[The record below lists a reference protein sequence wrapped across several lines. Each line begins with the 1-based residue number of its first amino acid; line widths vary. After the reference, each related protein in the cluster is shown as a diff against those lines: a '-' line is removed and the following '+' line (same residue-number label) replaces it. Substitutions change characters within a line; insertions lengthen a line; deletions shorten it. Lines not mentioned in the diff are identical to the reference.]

1 MTSSVDP
8 GGDTA
13 RTTGEGAEQGERDP
27 AQQPS
32 LAGRR
37 GPRQPQKD
45 QLPPALSSMWRLC
58 KLGYRHEPRLMLAA
72 FVLSQLAA
80 LPDALLALW
89 LMLLGEGV
97 LENRPALV
105 RGAAIGLAVSATASW
120 FLRAVSTRVQRRFR
134 DKVTIALES
143 HVARLQASLATIAH
157 HERPEYLDRLAML
170 RDQVFVLDHMYMSL
184 FSTCGWILRLGVTVA
199 LLASIHPA
207 LVLLAVFAVPT
218 VLTSTWRPGVERAA
232 HERAAQANRLA
243 RHLFTTA
250 TTAPPGKE
258 VRVTGIGNRL
268 VAQRREAWERGY
280 ARVSAA
286 RWGSATWYTLAWA
299 LFGAAYV
306 GAVVFVSS
314 GLRSSAGDV
323 LLVLAAGSRLSA
335 YIGATVGEIGF
346 LRGFWMDGSRRL
358 AWLEDYAASL
368 VASAD
373 QPVPAALRRGIRL
386 EHVSFAYPGT
396 SRRVLDD
403 VSLSL
408 PAGSVVA
415 IVGENGAGKTTLVK
429 LLARMYEPTSGA
441 ILVDDTPLGRMPADV
456 WRSRLAGAFQDF
468 FRFEFRAR
476 HTVGLGDVP
485 RLDDEPA
492 VMTAVRRA
500 GADDVIS
507 RLTSGL
513 ETQLGPTWPDGVE
526 VSFGQWQKLALA
538 RGFMRDRPLLLVLD
552 EPTAALD
559 AETEHALF
567 ERYAAAARGTIDSP
581 RDNTD
586 GRVTILVS
594 HRFSTVRMADVIAV
608 MDGARV
614 VEMGTHDELIAKRG
628 QYAEL
633 YGIQAAGYR

>member
-1 MTSSVDP
+1 MTSSVERP
-8 GGDTA
+8 SDTSG
-13 RTTGEGAEQGERDP
+13 RTSPLID
-27 AQQPS
+27 
-32 LAGRR
+32 
-37 GPRQPQKD
+37 D
-45 QLPPALSSMWRLC
+45 LPPALSSMWRLC

-72 FVLSQLAA
+72 FALSQLAA

-97 LENRPALV
+97 LENRTGLV
-105 RGAAIGLAVSATASW
+105 LAAAIGLGVSATSTW
-120 FLRAVSTRVQRRFR
+120 FLRTVSTRVQRRFR

-143 HVARLQASLATIAH
+143 HVARLQASVATIAH

-199 LLASIHPA
+199 LLASVHLA
-207 LVLLAVFAVPT
+207 LVLLAVFALPT
-218 VLTSTWRPGVERAA
+218 VLTSTWRPAVERAA
-232 HERAAQANRLA
+232 QERAAQASRLA
-243 RHLFTTA
+243 RHLFTIA

-268 VAQRREAWERGY
+268 VAQRREAWERAY
-280 ARVSAA
+280 APVAAA
-286 RWGSATWYTLAWA
+286 RWGSAVWHTLAWA
-299 LFGAAYV
+299 LFSAAYV

-314 GLRSSAGDV
+314 GLGSPAGEV

-368 VASAD
+368 IAAAD
-373 QPVPAALRRGIRL
+373 LPVPAVLRRGIRL

-396 SRRVLDD
+396 SRLVLND
-403 VSLSL
+403 VLLSL

-415 IVGENGAGKTTLVK
+415 VVGENGAGKTTLVK
-429 LLARMYEPTSGA
+429 LLAKMYEPTSGS
-441 ILVDDTPLGRMPADV
+441 IFVDDTPLARMPAAE
-456 WRSRLAGAFQDF
+456 WRARLAGAFQDF
-468 FRFEFRAR
+468 FRFEFRVR
-476 HTVGLGDVP
+476 QTVGLGDVA
-485 RLDDEPA
+485 RLEDEPA
-492 VMTAVRRA
+492 VVTAVGRA
-500 GADDVIS
+500 GANDVVS
-507 RLTSGL
+507 RLPSGL
-513 ETQLGPTWPDGVE
+513 DTQLGPTWPDGVE

-567 ERYAAAARGTIDSP
+567 ERYAAAARGDS
-581 RDNTD
+581 TD

-594 HRFSTVRMADVIAV
+594 HRFSTVRMADIIVVI
-608 MDGARV
+608 DGARV
-614 VEMGTHDELIAKRG
+614 VEVGTHDELMAKGG

-633 YGIQAAGYR
+633 YGIQAAAYR